1 MRRLPSF
8 SQWDRAMACEQ
19 SEALPHVR
27 TSSPYAARGTA
38 LHRFMQVYVDT
49 NRDRAAA
56 LAAIPAEYREEAARI
71 EVSAFTFPAEVA
83 TEIAVGV
90 DLLDGEARTLDAIDR
105 AYPEPRTVWETHGT
119 VDLFG
124 RDDDGVLVVM
134 DYKFGFAES
143 EHADSL
149 QLALGAWAALA
160 LTPDATRCEVAHV
173 RLVDGI
179 RLHPE
184 WRPEPYTRD
193 SLRPILAR
201 LLDFSAR
208 MRAGEPRETYNVGH
222 HCTYCPALRMCPAQ
236 TELLFNGRFVDCD
249 DGAAMDGHLADAYE
263 HVTAVERVLKAAK
276 DQLRTHALAAPI
288 PLADGRVYG
297 MAPGGQVRAHRP
309 RNGGVL

>member
-1 MRRLPSF
+1 MKRLPSF

-27 TSSPYAARGTA
+27 TTSPYAARGTA
-38 LHRFMQVYVDT
+38 LHRYMQVYVDAS
-49 NRDRAAA
+49 RDRAAA
-56 LAAIPAEYREEAARI
+56 LAAIPAEYQEEAARI

-105 AYPEPRTVWETHGT
+105 AYPEPRTAWETHGT

-124 RDDDGVLVVM
+124 RDDDGVLIVM

-143 EHADSL
+143 EHADSI

-173 RLVDGI
+173 RLLDGI
-179 RLHPE
+179 KLYPE

-201 LLDFSAR
+201 MLAFSAR
-208 MRAGEPRETYNVGH
+208 LRAGEPRETYNVGH
-222 HCTYCPALRMCPAQ
+222 HCTYCPALRLCPAQ
-236 TELLFNGRFVDCD
+236 GDLLMR
-249 DGAAMDGHLADAYE
+249 AAHGCGKPEDYAAAYE